1 MKGRIYYM
9 ADFYNEILIRN
20 VDCGVLYFQIKDDEV
35 IKEYEE
41 LKKEK
46 AALEQS
52 KEPDEKRLAEV
63 HTKIEELSKYIHIF

>member
-1 MKGRIYYM
+1 M

-52 KEPDEKRLAEV
+52 KEPDEKRLVEV
-63 HTKIEELSKYIHIF
+63 QTKIEKLSKDIHSFK